1 MLANTFRFIYT
12 AAKAALRRKKGY
24 EHALEQTSS
33 QIIQLE
39 QQIYSIESANIN
51 QETLNAM
58 KNAGQAM
65 KQIHSGLTI
74 DKVDE
79 TLYDIPDLGLRCA
92 LGNGILLI

>member
-1 MLANTFRFIYT
+1 M
-12 AAKAALRRKKGY
+12 AKAALRRKKGY
-24 EHALEQTSS
+24 EHALEQTSN

-79 TLYDIPDLGLRCA
+79 TLY
-92 LGNGILLI
+92 GIHITLHFVWVLEHLLTHLPAIVMN